1 MAASIA
7 DGPVCLVHRAGC
19 LALPE
24 LAHRRTEVR
33 LPGLKQRLSPG
44 ALRLARMS
52 EEEPASGSSH
62 CA

>member
-7 DGPVCLVHRAGC
+7 DGPVWSIAPVACPAGK
-19 LALPE
+19 